1 MEILLYFV
9 CAQIT
14 IIIGG
19 SGLACVHVCMVMR
32 LGRGKLKCREKA
44 CIYKTLLRNYAMY
57 IALFLCSLSYY
68 PDFDHFPKRKKHYHM
83 GDAFAK

>member
-14 IIIGG
+14 IGG

-32 LGRGKLKCREKA
+32 LGRGKLKCKEKA
-44 CIYKTLLRNYAMY
+44 CIYKTLLRNCAMY

-68 PDFDHFPKRKKHYHM
+68 PGFDHFPKQRERSIIT
-83 GDAFAK
+83 